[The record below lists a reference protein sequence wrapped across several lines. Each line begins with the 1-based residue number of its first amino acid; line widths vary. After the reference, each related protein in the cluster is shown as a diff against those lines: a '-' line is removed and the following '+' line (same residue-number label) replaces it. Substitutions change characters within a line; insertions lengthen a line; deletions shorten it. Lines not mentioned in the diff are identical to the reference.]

1 MTSFE
6 EFRGQQVRGNIRG
19 STQDQKDGIGPD
31 VQRKSIITYAEKYGL
46 QFDGIFCGDYIAGWS
61 VKRRV
66 DIARMVEDRK

>member
-31 VQRKSIITYAEKYGL
+31 VQRKAIITYAEK
-46 QFDGIFCGDYIAGWS
+46 
-61 VKRRV
+61 
-66 DIARMVEDRK
+66 